1 MTSSSVAEKGNA
13 HVEQASTTT
22 ATTVSISA
30 QTELT
35 ALGQAPESQI
45 AKWRLVSL
53 YVRYVHRHALLSTVD
68 C

>member
-1 MTSSSVAEKGNA
+1 MTSSSVAEKGDA

-35 ALGQAPESQI
+35 TFEQAPEPQI
-45 AKWRLVSL
+45 VKWRLVSL
-53 YVRYVHRHALLSTVD
+53 YVR
-68 C
+68 